1 MTTGERIKAARE
13 AAGLTQQ
20 QLGEAVGLVPTSAQ
34 PHVAS
39 WERGDRP
46 IPRKRLKDAARV
58 LGLRLSDLI

>member
-20 QLGEAVGLVPTSAQ
+20 QLGEAVGLVKASAQ

-58 LGLRLSDLI
+58 LGVDIGDIV

>member
-1 MTTGERIKAARE
+1 MTTGERIRAARE

-34 PHVAS
+34 PHVSS

-46 IPRKRLKDAARV
+46 IPRKRLKAAAEALQV
-58 LGLRLSDLI
+58 EIGELV